1 MRSSSVKSLVNLRT
15 IAIITVLSLTLS
27 VAVPAA
33 QAATR
38 PRSKS
43 SATQPESAVARV
55 QRTIQQLINRIIAIT
70 GDLPADPWPR
80 IMPPASVR
88 DVNEKG
94 DLPADPLP

>member
-1 MRSSSVKSLVNLRT
+1 MRSSSVQSLVNIRS

-33 QAATR
+33 NAATR

-43 SATQPESAVARV
+43 SVTQPERAVAKV
-55 QRTIQQLINRIIAIT
+55 QRTIQRLINRFISIT

-80 IMPPASVR
+80 IMPPASVG